1 MSKDLGMKMSS
12 CFRLALMIIALVI
25 FSMVCLQTALG
36 QEDIASLEQGG
47 SAKEPFDVNGAVLYR
62 IPIHNDVSSSMRYT
76 VELKAG
82 PDSSNYSIF
91 DALEKDV
98 NVKAKSDSE
107 ATFSVNFEAPQLS
120 QGEFGT
126 WARDKNDT
134 SIWESSWYHA
144 EITPLV
150 GDVQIVESYDGHP
163 SLRKTIFDFKRA
175 EVTPA
180 QGSNKDL
187 YSYKVDVFGS
197 YNDNISLQVAP
208 SSEGPWTDMG
218 SKEYSTPGLTQTLA
232 WKNITLNF
240 DFTMGY
246 YRFKGVR
253 LSKVMQGPFW
263 PVVMNTGN
271 TSVRP
276 LRGLSNSQFNYRLEL
291 VSSKGID
298 VGLNVLDI
306 GSKTFKLAGRASY
319 KNATRWE
326 SLAWNDVQP
335 SEVSG
340 SEGRSSYYFTF
351 YYPGSE
357 TPFNRTKQYPGPDI
371 LLVNFE
377 NSSVSPKNGS
387 GSTLFAYCIDLNTG
401 LPRCDVELQTSPF
414 DASKWTSQGI
424 VSYDGS
430 SKRLCWKDID
440 LDGETSGPARYRFI
454 CGQSVSEV
462 YSGPE
467 IAVPELVGAVRPAT
481 GVLQAFPETNSL
493 YTFTYTAE
501 FKNWTVDNDTWV
513 ELLVRAP
520 NSSWKAIGER
530 KQYNPAKGNVTW
542 TAKPF
547 QDAEFLGRAEFRF
560 LISGKESKVYGG
572 PVIFAFYKD
581 LDFKEAGSG
590 KFDYSV
596 SVKGSE
602 NLQVDLLHSTDN
614 EKWTNVG
621 KLKRYVGNS
630 GWQKIVWTGQP
641 AYYFYE
647 LDVQSEGGEK
657 IFDA

>member
-1 MSKDLGMKMSS
+1 
-12 CFRLALMIIALVI
+12 
-25 FSMVCLQTALG
+25 
-36 QEDIASLEQGG
+36 
-47 SAKEPFDVNGAVLYR
+47 
-62 IPIHNDVSSSMRYT
+62 
-76 VELKAG
+76 
-82 PDSSNYSIF
+82 
-91 DALEKDV
+91 
-98 NVKAKSDSE
+98 
-107 ATFSVNFEAPQLS
+107 
-120 QGEFGT
+120 
-126 WARDKNDT
+126 
-134 SIWESSWYHA
+134 
-144 EITPLV
+144 
-150 GDVQIVESYDGHP
+150 
-163 SLRKTIFDFKRA
+163 
-175 EVTPA
+175 
-180 QGSNKDL
+180 
-187 YSYKVDVFGS
+187 
-197 YNDNISLQVAP
+197 
-208 SSEGPWTDMG
+208 
-218 SKEYSTPGLTQTLA
+218 
-232 WKNITLNF
+232 
-240 DFTMGY
+240 MGY

-560 LISGKESKVYGG
+560 LISGKESKIYDG
-572 PVIFAFYKD
+572 PVIFALYKD

-590 KFDYSV
+590 KYDYIA
-596 SVKGSE
+596 SVKGSRD
-602 NLQVDLLHSTDN
+602 LLVDLITSSNN
-614 EKWTNVG
+614 EDWINIGQQK
-621 KLKRYVGNS
+621 KYVGNS
-630 GWQKIVWTGQP
+630 GWQKMVWSYLP
-641 AYYFYE
+641 AYFNYE
-647 LDVQSEGGEK
+647 LDIRREGGEK

>member
-1 MSKDLGMKMSS
+1 
-12 CFRLALMIIALVI
+12 
-25 FSMVCLQTALG
+25 
-36 QEDIASLEQGG
+36 
-47 SAKEPFDVNGAVLYR
+47 
-62 IPIHNDVSSSMRYT
+62 MRYT
-76 VELKAG
+76 VELKVG

-91 DALEKDV
+91 DVQEKDV
-98 NVKAKSDSE
+98 NANAHSDSE
-107 ATFSVNFEAPQLS
+107 AAFSVNFGAPRLS
-120 QGEFGT
+120 QGEFGI
-126 WARDKNDT
+126 WAKDRNDT
-134 SIWESSWYHA
+134 SIWERCWYHA
-144 EITPLV
+144 EVKPLV
-150 GDVQIVESYDGHP
+150 GDVQVVESYDGHP
-163 SLRKTIFDFKRA
+163 SLRKTIFDFKRP

-187 YSYKVDVFGS
+187 YGYKVDVFGS
-197 YNDNISLQVAP
+197 YKDNISLQVAP
-208 SSEGPWTDMG
+208 SSEGPWIDLG
-218 SKEYSTPGLTQTLA
+218 SREYSTPGLTQTLA
-232 WKNITLNF
+232 WDNITLNF

-253 LSKVMQGPFW
+253 QSKVIQGPFW
-263 PVVMNTGN
+263 PVVMKVGN
-271 TSVRP
+271 ASVEP
-276 LRGLSNSQFNYRLEL
+276 LRGLSNTQFNYRLDL

-306 GSKTFKLAGRASY
+306 GSKIFRLAGRTSY
-319 KNATRWE
+319 KNASQWDTLKWK
-326 SLAWNDVQP
+326 DIQP

-357 TPFNRTKQYPGPDI
+357 APFNRTKQYPGPDI
-371 LLVNFE
+371 ILVSFE
-377 NSSVSPKNGS
+377 NNSVSPKNGS
-387 GSTLFAYCIDLNTG
+387 GSTPFTYCIDLNTA

-414 DASKWTSQGI
+414 AAAKWTSQGI

-430 SKRLCWKDID
+430 SKRLCWKDVS
-440 LDGETSGPARYRFI
+440 LDGETSGPGRYRFI
-454 CGQSVSEV
+454 CSQSISEV
-462 YSGPE
+462 YSGPQ
-467 IAVPELVGAVRPAT
+467 IAVPELVGTVQPAE

-501 FKNWTVDNDTWV
+501 FRNWTADNDTWV

-530 KQYNPAKGNVTW
+530 KQLDPAIGNITW

-547 QDAEFLGRAEFRF
+547 QDIEFLGRAEFRF
-560 LISGKESKVYGG
+560 LINGKESQVYSG
-572 PVIFAFYKD
+572 PDIFALYKD

-596 SVKGSE
+596 SVMGGE

-614 EKWTNVG
+614 EKWSNVG
-621 KLKRYVGNS
+621 KSKIYAGNG
-630 GWQKIVWTGQP
+630 GWQKITWTGLP

-647 LDVQSEGGEK
+647 LDVRREGGEK